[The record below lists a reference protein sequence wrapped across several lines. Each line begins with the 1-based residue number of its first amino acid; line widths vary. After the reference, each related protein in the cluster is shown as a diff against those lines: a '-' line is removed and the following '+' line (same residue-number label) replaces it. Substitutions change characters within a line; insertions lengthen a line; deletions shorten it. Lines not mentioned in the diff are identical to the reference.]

1 MASIEFLQK
10 RIAGKEAEIAKLNKK
25 MERILKAEASNWEN
39 NPYYY
44 GERDKRCTQRDIN
57 DAVEALQDYQEKLTQ
72 EIEKAGSRNVI
83 AITQFL
89 DNWKARV
96 RQYHI
101 DSVPAYLKARA
112 EWYAYDREYCDQINY
127 KIPRSDTEKRKQVR
141 MEYSRVRKDYY
152 DTWKWLIEY
161 MDCDELDLKKLD
173 KVLEQEANRKYDFI
187 IERTNAIVGK
197 ITDASNL
204 KIGSKADLNGF
215 IIGTKGKAK
224 VQTIGAGGYNIQCY
238 HFRTLINEMK

>member
-44 GERDKRCTQRDIN
+44 HESDKRYTQRDID
-57 DAVEALQDYQEKLTQ
+57 DALKALQDYQEKLTQ

-101 DSVPAYLKARA
+101 DSVPAYLEARA
-112 EWYAYDREYCDQINY
+112 KWYAYDHEYCDQMNY
-127 KIPRSDTEKRKQVR
+127 KIPHSDTEQRKQLR
-141 MEYSRVRKDYY
+141 MEHDQVRKEYLS
-152 DTWKWLIEY
+152 TWSWLTEY
-161 MDCDELDLKKLD
+161 MNHDELDLKKLD

-204 KIGSKADLNGF
+204 KVGAKQDLNGF